1 MGLSDIEKEEILR
14 RVHNMD
20 DEEIQIALM
29 AVPAEHMW
37 NELHRRYCSYAN
49 SMKAIREI
57 VRQ

>member
-1 MGLSDIEKEEILR
+1 MGLSDIEKEEIFR

-20 DEEIQIALM
+20 DEEMQIALM

-49 SMKAIREI
+49 SIQGIKDL
-57 VRQ
+57 VRL